1 MLYMNTVLQEMVQQ
15 LPLEE
20 KLELLDNLH
29 EQVEDALNL
38 MLPVPES
45 VLAETEAVLK
55 RMKSHP
61 KLGIP
66 WREVVPHQ

>member
-29 EQVEDALNL
+29 EQVDDALNL
-38 MLPVPES
+38 MLPVPEA